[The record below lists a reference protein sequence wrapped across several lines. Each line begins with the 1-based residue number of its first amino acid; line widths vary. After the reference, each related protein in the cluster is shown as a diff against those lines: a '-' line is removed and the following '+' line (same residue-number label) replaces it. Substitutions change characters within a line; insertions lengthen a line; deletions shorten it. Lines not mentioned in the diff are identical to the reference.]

1 MPNYNFAATGD
12 FMINGEDARMKKDVQ
27 REFHVHLIVQSFNG
41 QTDFYCVISGEIIR
55 KTRNNQTD
63 RT

>member
-1 MPNYNFAATGD
+1 MSNYNFAATGD
-12 FMINGEDARMKKDVQ
+12 LVLNGEDARKKKDVQ
-27 REFHVHLIVQSFNG
+27 REFHVPIIDQSFNG